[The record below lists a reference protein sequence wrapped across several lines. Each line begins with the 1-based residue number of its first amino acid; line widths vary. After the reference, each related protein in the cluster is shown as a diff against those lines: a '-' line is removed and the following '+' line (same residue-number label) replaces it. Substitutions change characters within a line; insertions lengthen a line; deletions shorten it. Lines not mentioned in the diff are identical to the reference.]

1 MLIIFHTVKK
11 ICRLYKICLSISKTI
26 VTSVSKLMGMKKFVI
41 ALILVAGVTGIAFA
55 AFDSSGSKKQKM
67 KVEKKAEKKKE
78 CKRSCI
84 FSI

>member
-1 MLIIFHTVKK
+1 
-11 ICRLYKICLSISKTI
+11 
-26 VTSVSKLMGMKKFVI
+26 MGMKKFVI

-55 AFDSSGSKKQKM
+55 AFDSTGSKKQKM

>member
-1 MLIIFHTVKK
+1 
-11 ICRLYKICLSISKTI
+11 
-26 VTSVSKLMGMKKFVI
+26 MGMKKFVI
-41 ALILVAGVTGIAFA
+41 ALILVAGVTGIAYA

-84 FSI
+84 FSIWCSKPSDPQKASLFTDKGLDYWWRYSLF